1 MIHIKLNSCDMENDI
16 IIDKINQKLKE
27 IENKIY
33 NDIMIT
39 KEEWNKLIISNK
51 KIDYFI
57 YKPKII

>member
-1 MIHIKLNSCDMENDI
+1 MENDI

-39 KEEWNKLIISNK
+39 KEVWNKLIISNK